1 MNVEL
6 FEGKPEALQT
16 RLAVLL
22 VGPATT
28 IDQVVVTA
36 QKAKYII
43 IWS

>member
-6 FEGKPEALQT
+6 FEGNVDQLQN
-16 RLAVLL
+16 RWAVLL
-22 VGPATT
+22 AGPATT
-28 IDQVVVTA
+28 IEEVVVTH

>member
-6 FEGKPEALQT
+6 FSGHAIALQA

-22 VGPATT
+22 AGPATT
-28 IDQVVVTA
+28 IDDTILTHIA
-36 QKAKYII
+36 GSYII